1 MTGIL
6 VSVRKLALGE
16 SGDITAVPQMK
27 NSAGRWVT
35 APRPQKAT
43 RWKARTYIRGF
54 EGGRSEITRYARSRR
69 AAETAL
75 TDAVREFLR
84 AGDAQLTANMSLVAA
99 GELWLDQVDRPGS
112 GMSRRTIADYAGIW
126 KSYVGGVGSSIRQ
139 LTLAQANDPQ
149 RLRLF
154 LQSVADTRGTVS
166 ARKTKALLS
175 NVLEYAVANDVLAD
189 NAMRRVRAVKAKT
202 PKPKERDHTRAMTR
216 AERDHVIAVADEAAA
231 EEGLNPRATRK
242 RQTTADLI
250 AFLAGTGVRIDEARR
265 LRWSDVHLDQARVYI
280 RGTKSQ
286 MSDRRL
292 NLPTWLV
299 QRLSK
304 RADRMGTQGFVFA
317 SPAYLDEPEI
327 PWDQSNSSGAVRDA
341 LDAAGLNWAIP
352 HTFRRTVASLLD
364 QAGAPI
370 ASIADQLGHA
380 DVSMTARV
388 YLGRDLKGD
397 KSELA
402 AML

>member
-1 MTGIL
+1 MYL
-6 VSVRKLALGE
+6 V
-16 SGDITAVPQMK
+16 
-27 NSAGRWVT
+27 
-35 APRPQKAT
+35 
-43 RWKARTYIRGF
+43 RG
-54 EGGRSEITRYARSRR
+54 
-69 AAETAL
+69 
-75 TDAVREFLR
+75 
-84 AGDAQLTANMSLVAA
+84 
-99 GELWLDQVDRPGS
+99 GELWLDQIDRPDS
-112 GMSRRTIADYAGIW
+112 GMSRRTIVDYAGLW
-126 KSYVGGVGSSIRQ
+126 KSYVGGPDSALRR
-139 LTLAQANDPQ
+139 LTLAQVNDPQ

-154 LQSVADTRGTVS
+154 LQGIADSRGTVS
-166 ARKTKALLS
+166 AQKTKALLS
-175 NVLEYAVANDVLAD
+175 NVLEYAVANDVLPD

-202 PKPKERDHTRAMTR
+202 PKPKAHDHTRAMTR
-216 AERDHVIAVADEAAA
+216 AERDYVIAVADEAVAK
-231 EEGLNPRATRK
+231 EGLNPRATRK

-265 LRWSDVHLDQARVYI
+265 LRWSDVHLSQARVYI

-292 NLPTWLV
+292 NLPIWLV
-299 QRLSK
+299 QRLSE
-304 RADRMGTQGFVFA
+304 RAGRTGTEGLVFA
-317 SPAYLDEPEI
+317 SPAYLNEPEI
-327 PWDQSNSSGAVRDA
+327 PWDQSNSSAAVRDA
-341 LDAAGLNWAIP
+341 LDAAGLTWAIP

-402 AML
+402 ALL